1 MLLGLDGYLKVDPL
15 TAGADPD
22 VCVWGGAEELK
33 LYKTKWRVGF
43 QRQSLI

>member
-1 MLLGLDGYLKVDPL
+1 MDPL

-22 VCVWGGAEELK
+22 VCVGGGGAEELK